1 MQQMQQHDAIGANF
15 SSQSSTSSK
24 KYKIALAVLAVL
36 AVGGIGFGVFGMVQA
51 NGKSSEIASLKED
64 NAKKTE
70 AINKIEENL
79 GTEVIKVEEENG
91 AEKVEIV
98 EIATT
103 SSDQY
108 VYVGQ
113 WGIKLK
119 IPDEIGSV
127 QYTFNGYA
135 TNQAFCVSGQKK
147 GAQSVSRFA
156 DLLGMLHESPG
167 PMGCLTRTTDKT
179 GPTPSATRVY
189 EDDNYSYVYAGP
201 QALMGDSWTK
211 DEEVETVGLIKKML
225 TENISKF

>member
-1 MQQMQQHDAIGANF
+1 MEEAKK
-15 SSQSSTSSK
+15 SSGSK
-24 KYKIALAVLAVL
+24 MPMIALAILAVL
-36 AVGGIGFGVFGMVQA
+36 GLGFGVFGMVLA
-51 NGKSSEIASLKED
+51 GGKSSEIASLKED

-91 AEKVEIV
+91 TEKVEIV

-103 SSDQY
+103 SSGQY
-108 VYVGQ
+108 VYIGQ
-113 WGIKLK
+113 WGIKLR

-127 QYTFNGYA
+127 QYTFDGYA

-147 GAQSVSRFA
+147 GAQAVAKFA
-156 DLLGMLHESPG
+156 DLLGSVHESAG

-201 QALMGDSWTK
+201 QAIMGDEWTK

-225 TENISKF
+225 TEGISKF